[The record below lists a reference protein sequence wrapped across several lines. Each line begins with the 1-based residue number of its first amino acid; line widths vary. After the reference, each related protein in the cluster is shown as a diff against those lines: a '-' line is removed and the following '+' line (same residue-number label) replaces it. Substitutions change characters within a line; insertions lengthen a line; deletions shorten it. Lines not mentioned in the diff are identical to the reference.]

1 MIAIK
6 KELDLA
12 RLMSST
18 ELYQYI
24 SEKSDGIVVVD
35 VLSPEE
41 YSREHIPG
49 AINIPLEKLSTAAS
63 QLNKNNR
70 IIVYGG
76 AHEHSA
82 SNKAAE
88 VLEGLG
94 FRRVAD
100 FDGGLN
106 AWKQAGYKVDPTGD

>member
-1 MIAIK
+1 M
-6 KELDLA
+6 A

-24 SEKSDGIVVVD
+24 SEKTDGFIVVD

-49 AINIPLEKLSTAAS
+49 AINIPLETLPEVAPS

-100 FDGGLN
+100 FDGGIN
-106 AWKQAGYKVDPTGD
+106 AWKQAGYKTDIKATE

>member
-1 MIAIK
+1 
-6 KELDLA
+6 
-12 RLMSST
+12 MSST

-24 SEKSDGIVVVD
+24 SEKTDGFIVVD

-49 AINIPLEKLSTAAS
+49 AINIPLETLPEVAPS

-100 FDGGLN
+100 FDGGIN
-106 AWKQAGYKVDPTGD
+106 AWKQAGYKTDIKAAE

>member
-1 MIAIK
+1 M
-6 KELDLA
+6 A

-24 SEKSDGIVVVD
+24 SEKTDGFIVVD

-49 AINIPLEKLSTAAS
+49 AINIPLETLPEVAPS

-100 FDGGLN
+100 FDGGIN
-106 AWKQAGYKVDPTGD
+106 AWKQAGYKTDIKAAE